1 LGESLPGVAG
11 IHKEGHHVAEGPT
24 ANIQIG
30 VEVKV
35 LSTAMIKQ
43 IDRVI
48 SDLRNQ
54 ANQFKRRSARAISVA
69 IVGVN
74 HAAEYT
80 SYEGDRVFVAKGS
93 RGKEAPKAMK
103 RLEDEVSSDFDE
115 FVFLSFDAKNSAP
128 FPFSWVDLTRTERLY
143 GAAAVRLLRIYEE
156 RFG

>member
-54 ANQFKRRSARAISVA
+54 AKSVQA
-69 IVGVN
+69 
-74 HAAEYT
+74 
-80 SYEGDRVFVAKGS
+80 
-93 RGKEAPKAMK
+93 
-103 RLEDEVSSDFDE
+103 
-115 FVFLSFDAKNSAP
+115 
-128 FPFSWVDLTRTERLY
+128 
-143 GAAAVRLLRIYEE
+143 
-156 RFG
+156 